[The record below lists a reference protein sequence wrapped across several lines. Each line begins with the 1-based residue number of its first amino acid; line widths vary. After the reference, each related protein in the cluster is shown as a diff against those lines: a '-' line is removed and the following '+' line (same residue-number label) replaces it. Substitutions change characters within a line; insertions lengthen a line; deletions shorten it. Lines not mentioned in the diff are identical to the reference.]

1 MPKAIFYVLKG
12 DYTSRFPYS
21 LLRTSNLTK
30 DSLSGAPDAEGPR
43 DDPGLSSALVGG
55 SWV

>member
-1 MPKAIFYVLKG
+1 MPKAIFYLLKG

-30 DSLSGAPDAEGPR
+30 DSLSGAPDAESPR